1 MRLTDDD
8 SGIIRQEWIAECVR
22 RGAFLTNHHN
32 LFINCAMSDED
43 IDLTFDIADEAFT
56 AVRRNHPEMFN

>member
-1 MRLTDDD
+1 
-8 SGIIRQEWIAECVR
+8 
-22 RGAFLTNHHN
+22 
-32 LFINCAMSDED
+32 MSDED